1 MSSISEITKAGV
13 VLLAAVGALTITIK
27 ALSFW
32 RLIFDLYIRPGKS
45 LKKFGA
51 GTGAW
56 AVITGASDGIGKE
69 FAYQLAAAKFN
80 VFLISRTESKLQD
93 ISNDIE
99 SKYQVKSRIYAMDF
113 TKGDKRD
120 YENLKEIIEELVDV
134 GVLINNV
141 ATNHEIPTPFI
152 LETDEIV
159 NNIVEVNIS
168 GLLRTTKIILPKM
181 ISSNRGLIINVGS
194 FSGMIPTP
202 YLSVYSASKA
212 FMSTWSAALGA
223 ELKSKGIVVENVN
236 TYFVVSAMS
245 KIRRSSW
252 LIPLPKPYVKSVLSK
267 IGVPGG
273 ATHIPYSSNVYPSHA
288 IANWIITST
297 FNLSFWVKQGLAQQ
311 EDIRKRALK
320 KREREAAAAK
330 AQ

>member
-1 MSSISEITKAGV
+1 MVLKEFLSNFSIRYFLWFCTYFFECSGV

-32 RLIFDLYIRPGKS
+32 RLIFDLYIRLAKAEEV
-45 LKKFGA
+45 GA

-134 GVLINNV
+134 G
-141 ATNHEIPTPFI
+141 
-152 LETDEIV
+152 
-159 NNIVEVNIS
+159 
-168 GLLRTTKIILPKM
+168 
-181 ISSNRGLIINVGS
+181 
-194 FSGMIPTP
+194 
-202 YLSVYSASKA
+202 
-212 FMSTWSAALGA
+212 
-223 ELKSKGIVVENVN
+223 
-236 TYFVVSAMS
+236 
-245 KIRRSSW
+245 
-252 LIPLPKPYVKSVLSK
+252 
-267 IGVPGG
+267 
-273 ATHIPYSSNVYPSHA
+273 
-288 IANWIITST
+288 
-297 FNLSFWVKQGLAQQ
+297 
-311 EDIRKRALK
+311 
-320 KREREAAAAK
+320 
-330 AQ
+330 